1 MIKRLLAILSFFT
14 VTYAVSQNF
23 IRPNEWKKYRKE
35 VYGSVGAANFLGD
48 LGGLNKIGTH
58 YSPADLEYTETR
70 TAFQLGYRYKL
81 AKWFNISTQF
91 NYLIVRGD
99 DKLTQE
105 KFRNNRN
112 MNFKSNIFEL
122 SGRLEFVYMANRVGH
137 RYGIKRTL
145 SRRMKNR
152 SWDFTAFVGVGGFYF
167 NPKSR
172 DAKGNWV
179 KLRQYHTEGQGL
191 SGGPK
196 QYNNYSVCIPMGCA
210 YRIYFNRK
218 VCVGLELNFRKTFTD
233 YIDDVSGV
241 YYDKNA
247 IATAYGPQAAY
258 FADPSFGKNPGQT
271 TGFDPNDKT
280 GKEAQM
286 RGDSK
291 HKDSYMSLSVTVG
304 YIIKQKRG
312 KTRLRSKF

>member
-1 MIKRLLAILSFFT
+1 MVKRLLAIFFFIAVLS
-14 VTYAVSQNF
+14 AQAQNF

-35 VYGSVGAANFLGD
+35 IYGSVGAANFLGD
-48 LGGLNKIGTH
+48 LGGLNKVGTD
-58 YSPADLEYTETR
+58 YSPVDLEFTETR
-70 TAFQLGYRYKL
+70 TAFQLGYRFKCL
-81 AKWFNISTQF
+81 KWLNLSTQF

-105 KFRNNRN
+105 QFRQNRN
-112 MNFKSNIFEL
+112 LNFKSNIFEL
-122 SGRLEFVYMANRVGH
+122 SGRIELVYMANRVGH

-152 SWDFTAFVGVGGFYF
+152 SWDFTFFAGIGGFYY
-167 NPKSR
+167 NPKAR

-179 KLRQYHTEGQGL
+179 ALRQFHTEGQGL
-191 SGGPK
+191 PDGPK
-196 QYNNYSVCIPMGCA
+196 QYGKFAVCIPMGVA

-218 VCVGLELNFRKTFTD
+218 VCVGLEFNFRKTFTD
-233 YIDDVSGV
+233 YIDDCSNV

-247 IATAYGPQAAY
+247 IVAAYGPQAGY
-258 FADPSFGKNPGQT
+258 FADPSLGNNPGQT
-271 TGFDPNDKT
+271 QWYDPST

-286 RGDSK
+286 RGDK
-291 HKDSYMSLSVTVG
+291 KQKDAYMSLQLTVG

>member
-1 MIKRLLAILSFFT
+1 MIKRLLATICFFT
-14 VTYAVSQNF
+14 AVTAVSQNF

-48 LGGLNKIGTH
+48 LGGLNKIGTD
-58 YSPADLEYTETR
+58 YSPVDLEFTETR

-99 DKLTQE
+99 DKLTKE
-105 KFRNNRN
+105 PFRQNRN
-112 MNFKSNIFEL
+112 LNFKSNIFEL

-152 SWDFTAFVGVGGFYF
+152 SWDFTAFVGIGGFYY
-167 NPKSR
+167 NPKAR
-172 DAKGNWV
+172 NAKGQWV
-179 KLRQYHTEGQGL
+179 KLKGLHTEGQGL
-191 SGGPK
+191 NGGPK
-196 QYNNYSVCIPMGCA
+196 QYSNYSVCIPMGLA

-218 VCVGLELNFRKTFTD
+218 VCVGIEANFRKTFTD

-241 YYDKNA
+241 YYDKSA
-247 IATAYGPQAAY
+247 IQTAYGKDAAY
-258 FADPSFGKNPGQT
+258 FADPNLGLIPGQT
-271 TGFDPNDKT
+271 TPGDQLT

-291 HKDSYMSLSVTVG
+291 QKDAYMSLQLTVG

>member
-1 MIKRLLAILSFFT
+1 MIKRLLAIFCFFT
-14 VTYAVSQNF
+14 AVTAISQNF

-35 VYGSVGAANFLGD
+35 VYGGVGAANFLGD
-48 LGGLNKIGTH
+48 LGGLNKIGTD
-58 YSPADLEYTETR
+58 YSPVDMEFTETR
-70 TAFQLGYRYKL
+70 TAFQLGYRYKI
-81 AKWFNISTQF
+81 AKWFNLSTQF

-99 DKLTQE
+99 DKLTKEPYRQ
-105 KFRNNRN
+105 NRN
-112 MNFKSNIFEL
+112 LNFKSNIFEL

-167 NPKSR
+167 NPKGR
-172 DAKGNWV
+172 NTKGAWV
-179 KLRQYHTEGQGL
+179 KLRPLHTEGQGL
-191 SGGPK
+191 DGGPK
-196 QYNNYSVCIPMGCA
+196 QYSNYSISIPMGVA

-241 YYDKNA
+241 YYDKTE
-247 IATAYGPQAAY
+247 IQKAYGKDAAY
-258 FADPSFGKNPGQT
+258 FADPNLGLIPGQT
-271 TGFDPNDKT
+271 SPGDATSGN
-280 GKEAQM
+280 EAQI

-291 HKDSYMSLSVTVG
+291 QKDAYMSLQLTVG

>member
-1 MIKRLLAILSFFT
+1 MIKRLLAIICFFT
-14 VTYAVSQNF
+14 SVSAVSQNF
-23 IRPNEWKKYRKE
+23 VRPNEWKKYRKE
-35 VYGSVGAANFLGD
+35 VYGGVGAANFLGD
-48 LGGLNKIGTH
+48 LGGMNRVGTN
-58 YSPADLEYTETR
+58 YSPVDLEFTETR

-105 KFRNNRN
+105 PFRQNRN
-112 MNFKSNIFEL
+112 LNFKSNIFEL

-152 SWDFTAFVGVGGFYF
+152 SWDFTGFIGVGGFYF
-167 NPKSR
+167 NPKGR
-172 DAKGNWV
+172 NAKGQWV
-179 KLRQYHTEGQGL
+179 KLKPLHTEGQGL
-191 SGGPK
+191 EGGPK
-196 QYNNYSVCIPMGCA
+196 QYSNYVVCIPMGLA

-218 VCVGLELNFRKTFTD
+218 VCVGIEANFRKTFTD

-241 YYDKNA
+241 YYNKA
-247 IATAYGPQAAY
+247 EIQAAYGPEAAY
-258 FADPSFGKNPGQT
+258 FADPNLGQIPGQT
-271 TGFDPNDKT
+271 TPADAVN
-280 GKEAQM
+280 GKEAQV

-291 HKDSYMSLSVTVG
+291 HKDAYMSLQLTVG
-304 YIIKQKRG
+304 YIIKKKRG